1 VTQASTKRE
10 NGGMSQQPTPQQ
22 FVEALRAGLGPV
34 VRRAAEQ
41 IRQMHAALKPLI
53 DYVEAHPE
61 VLEQWERER
70 EAEAQIGSC
79 HCLCGAVHGTLGVC
93 TSTAEPGLTVRFD
106 SPTVGT
112 QHVPFCRP
120 CFEARAA
127 TAGMAL
133 RA

>member
-1 VTQASTKRE
+1 MT
-10 NGGMSQQPTPQQ
+10 QPTPQNFLHAFATAMMPAFKQ
-22 FVEALRAGLGPV
+22 
-34 VRRAAEQ
+34 AAES
-41 IRQMHAALKPLI
+41 IRQAHAVLKPLI

-70 EAEAQIGSC
+70 EAEARLGSC
-79 HCLCGAVHGTLGVC
+79 HCLCGALHGSLNVC
-93 TSTAEPGLTVRFD
+93 TSVAEQGLTVRFD
-106 SPTVGT
+106 SATVGT

-120 CFEARAA
+120 CFEARAS

>member
-1 VTQASTKRE
+1 MTQ
-10 NGGMSQQPTPQQ
+10 QLTPQQ
-22 FVEALRAGLGPV
+22 FVEIMRTAMVPA

-41 IRQMHAALKPLI
+41 IRQMHTALKPLI
-53 DYVEAHPE
+53 DYAEEHPE
-61 VLEQWERER
+61 VVEQWARER

-79 HCLCGAVHGTLGVC
+79 HCLCGAIHGTLGVC
-93 TSTAEPGLTVRFD
+93 TSAAEPGLTVRFD

-127 TAGMAL
+127 AVGLEL